1 MAKHLMENKK
11 RNENKPTENANEDNF
26 YGRII
31 ARQGEGL
38 IEKENKIKELENR
51 LVQERM
57 NRIEDL
63 KTIESWATSNCYN
76 NEKTLLRKVAE
87 IAADKRKKLTSINT
101 NKKEL
106 SSHTDQSI

>member
-1 MAKHLMENKK
+1 MAKHLM
-11 RNENKPTENANEDNF
+11 
-26 YGRII
+26 
-31 ARQGEGL
+31 
-38 IEKENKIKELENR
+38 ENKIKELENR

>member
-11 RNENKPTENANEDNF
+11 RNENKLSENANEDKF

-76 NEKTLLRKVAE
+76 NEKALLRKVAE

>member
-1 MAKHLMENKK
+1 MGKHFKEEPK
-11 RNENKPTENANEDNF
+11 NKPVENVNDDKF

-31 ARQGEGL
+31 TRQGEGL
-38 IEKENKIKELENR
+38 VEAQRQIKQLEDR

-57 NRIEDL
+57 DRIEDL

-76 NEKTLLRKVAE
+76 NEKALLRKVAE
-87 IAADKRKKLTSINT
+87 LVADKRKELTSINT

>member
-1 MAKHLMENKK
+1 MGKHFKEEAKSKPVENS
-11 RNENKPTENANEDNF
+11 NDNSF

-31 ARQGEGL
+31 TRQGEGL
-38 IEKENKIKELENR
+38 VEKDNKIKELENS
-51 LVQERM
+51 LLQERM

-76 NEKTLLRKVAE
+76 NEKALLRKVAE

-101 NKKEL
+101 NKKSL
-106 SSHTDQSI
+106 AHTPVKVYK

>member
-1 MAKHLMENKK
+1 MGKHFKEEAKSKPVENS
-11 RNENKPTENANEDNF
+11 NDDNF

-31 ARQGEGL
+31 TRQGEGL
-38 IEKENKIKELENR
+38 VEAQKQIKQLEDR

-57 NRIEDL
+57 DRIEDL

-76 NEKTLLRKVAE
+76 NEKALLRKIAE
-87 IAADKRKKLTSINT
+87 LATDKRIELTSI

-106 SSHTDQSI
+106 SSHTGQSI

>member
-1 MAKHLMENKK
+1 MGKHSLEK
-11 RNENKPTENANEDNF
+11 NKPVENQNNDNF
-26 YGRII
+26 YARII

-38 IEKENKIKELENR
+38 VEKGNKIKELENS
-51 LVQERM
+51 LLQERM

-76 NEKTLLRKVAE
+76 NEKALLRKVAE
-87 IAADKRKKLTSINT
+87 IATDKRKKLTSINT

>member
-1 MAKHLMENKK
+1 MGKHFKEEEK
-11 RNENKPTENANEDNF
+11 NKPVENANDDKF

-31 ARQGEGL
+31 TRQGEGL
-38 IEKENKIKELENR
+38 VEAQKQIKQLEDR

-76 NEKTLLRKVAE
+76 NEKALLRKVTE
-87 IAADKRKKLTSINT
+87 LAADKRKELTSI

-106 SSHTDQSI
+106 SSHTGQSI

>member
-1 MAKHLMENKK
+1 MEKHFKEEGK
-11 RNENKPTENANEDNF
+11 NKPVENANDDKF

-31 ARQGEGL
+31 TRQGEGL
-38 IEKENKIKELENR
+38 VEAQKQIKQLEDR

-76 NEKTLLRKVAE
+76 NEKALLRKVTE
-87 IAADKRKKLTSINT
+87 LAADKRKELTSI

-106 SSHTDQSI
+106 SSHTGQSI

>member
-1 MAKHLMENKK
+1 MGKHFKEEEK
-11 RNENKPTENANEDNF
+11 NKPVENAANDDKF

-31 ARQGEGL
+31 TRQGEGL
-38 IEKENKIKELENR
+38 VEAQKQIKQLEDR

-63 KTIESWATSNCYN
+63 KTIENWATSNCYS
-76 NEKTLLRKVAE
+76 NEKALLRKVAE
-87 IAADKRKKLTSINT
+87 LAADKRKELTSI

>member
-11 RNENKPTENANEDNF
+11 RKENKPTENANEDKF

-31 ARQGEGL
+31 TRQGEGL

-51 LVQERM
+51 LVQERI